1 MAPCNL
7 LRAQPSEPLNM
18 RLPNAP
24 LVEVV
29 FELRWALEGP
39 DHVPVQLRQDPGFQL
54 LAHEFQVKAKAKG
67 FNVKEEMA
75 SQEIGPLGHQVVYRF
90 KKSVD
95 EPFPLWQ
102 IGPGIFA
109 CNVSTEYEWSDYRI
123 LIKDGLLSL
132 FKSYPKTDAFDIRT
146 IHLELRYLDA
156 FNEELLGHLDL
167 FHFMNSDVN
176 IKLTPSDFLNSDVFE
191 NQVSGQIILSKKI
204 RNDIGSL
211 QVEIG
216 VGSVGKIP
224 SIIMRTK
231 IVKKSDTIDLGRT
244 TRSRVSNAVKWA
256 DSARGV
262 SSPFFKD
269 VVSNNLMKTFS

>member
-1 MAPCNL
+1 MLC
-7 LRAQPSEPLNM
+7 AQPSESLNM
-18 RLPNAP
+18 QLPNAP
-24 LVEVV
+24 LVEVI

-39 DHVPVQLRQDPGFQL
+39 DHLPVQFRQDPGFQF
-54 LAHEFQVKAKAKG
+54 LAHEFQIKAKANG
-67 FNVKEEMA
+67 FNVREEKG

-109 CNVSTEYEWSDYRI
+109 CNASTEYEWSEFRT
-123 LIKDGLLSL
+123 LIKDGLLCL
-132 FKSYPKTDAFDIRT
+132 FKSYPKTDAFDIRP
-146 IHLELRYLDA
+146 IHLELKYVDA

-167 FHFMNSDVN
+167 FQFMNDDIN
-176 IKLTPSDFLNSDVFE
+176 ITLSPSDFLKSDIFE
-191 NQVSGQIILSKKI
+191 DQITGQIVISKKI

-211 QVEIG
+211 RVEIG
-216 VGSVGKIP
+216 VGSAGKIP
-224 SIIMRTK
+224 SIVMQTK
-231 IVKKSDTIDLGRT
+231 IVKKADSLDLGKT
-244 TRSRVSNAVKWA
+244 TRPRVSNAVKWA

-269 VVSNNLMKTFS
+269 IVSNDLMKIFAE